1 MADLWQEIAST
12 VASEFSDVP
21 DATQATRIVVRLAM
35 AALLG
40 GLLGWER
47 EHAGKA
53 AGVRTH
59 MLVAMG
65 AALFVLVAQQ
75 AGIEAADNS
84 RVLQAIIAGVGFLGA
99 GTNLKREAESQV
111 KGLTT
116 AAGIWLTAAIG
127 VAAGL
132 GERSTSLQQL
142 VHWGDGAA
150 PAGFV
155 DGPALV
161 FYPGSSIG
169 NFDPG
174 TALRLLREAGAVVA
188 VLGGVQV
195 LAFTGGIGEHDALLR
210 ADACH
215 ALGFLGITLDEAAN
229 RAAVG
234 DAVCAIHA
242 SGSAVEVWVVP
253 TDEGRVAAQAAR
265 ALLG

>member
-21 DATQATRIVVRLAM
+21 DAAQATRIVVRLAM

-40 GLLGWER
+40 GLLGCER

-84 RVLQAIIAGVGFLGA
+84 RVLQGIIAGVGFLGA
-99 GTNLKREAESQV
+99 GTILKGDAESQV

-132 GERSTSLQQL
+132 GREATAVLSTVL
-142 VHWGDGAA
+142 
-150 PAGFV
+150 
-155 DGPALV
+155 ALV
-161 FYPGSSIG
+161 
-169 NFDPG
+169 
-174 TALRLLREAGAVVA
+174 
-188 VLGGVQV
+188 VLWAIPM
-195 LAFTGGIGEHDALLR
+195 LHDKLSR
-210 ADACH
+210 N
-215 ALGFLGITLDEAAN
+215 AAN
-229 RAAVG
+229 HKA
-234 DAVCAIHA
+234 D
-242 SGSAVEVWVVP
+242 
-253 TDEGRVAAQAAR
+253 
-265 ALLG
+265 